1 MILHNN
7 VQQQDNILKN
17 LKILK
22 INNILFKILLII
34 ISKKEI
40 KMHFLLYYLYNVIK
54 IVKKLIFL

>member
-40 KMHFLLYYLYNVIK
+40 KIHFLLYYLYNVIK

>member
-40 KMHFLLYYLYNVIK
+40 KIHFLLYYLYNVIK
-54 IVKKLIFL
+54 IVNKLIFL